1 MSYKQYEMH
10 RQVHRTDVVPELAGR
25 RSRLSEECMVLL
37 RRKKKISVLGS
48 VPTWVSVKK
57 RKGVLKRSVFD
68 HQRRRGQ
75 KTSTFT
81 AR

>member
-1 MSYKQYEMH
+1 MYGALKKK
-10 RQVHRTDVVPELAGR
+10 T
-25 RSRLSEECMVLL
+25 
-37 RRKKKISVLGS
+37 KKISIPGS

-57 RKGVLKRSVFD
+57 RKGILKRSVFD

-75 KTSTFT
+75 KTNTFT